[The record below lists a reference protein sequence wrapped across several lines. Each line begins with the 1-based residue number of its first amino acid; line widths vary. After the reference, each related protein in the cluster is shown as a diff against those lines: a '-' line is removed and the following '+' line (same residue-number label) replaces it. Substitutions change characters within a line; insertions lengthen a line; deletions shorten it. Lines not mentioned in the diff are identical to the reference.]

1 VRCIEQLLLHLPPIR
16 QAGSLF
22 LDGPREASY
31 GRSTSAYDAGP
42 SGSVITKSEAAS
54 MADRL
59 MSELEA
65 VNEEMEAVYKALV
78 KAGVNVGGW
87 KGRKVGDS
95 SSWRTRMAQRMDKI
109 GGRDKA

>member
-1 VRCIEQLLLHLPPIR
+1 
-16 QAGSLF
+16 
-22 LDGPREASY
+22 
-31 GRSTSAYDAGP
+31 
-42 SGSVITKSEAAS
+42 